1 MLALSFNTNNPT
13 YNRDM
18 QTNTIATRW
27 VVMGVSGSGKSDVG
41 RALSEALGVP
51 FLEGDSFHSAA
62 NVAKMSAGT
71 PLNDDDRAGW
81 LLTLQEQIRNA
92 RDSDIGMVLSCS
104 ALKRRYRDLL
114 RAGDPAL
121 RFAHLA
127 GERELIEARMKARPG
142 HYMPPSLLD
151 SQLQALEPLQA
162 DEAGIVLDIRKPI
175 AELVSEILKLS
186 GPQ

>member
-1 MLALSFNTNNPT
+1 
-13 YNRDM
+13 
-18 QTNTIATRW
+18 
-27 VVMGVSGSGKSDVG
+27 MGVSGCGKSEVG

-51 FLEGDSFHSAA
+51 FLEGDDFHSAA

-71 PLNDDDRAGW
+71 PLTDDDRADW
-81 LLTLQEQIRNA
+81 LLALQAQIRNA
-92 RDSDIGMVLSCS
+92 CDSGIGLVLSCS

-114 RAGDPAL
+114 RVGDPAL
-121 RFAHLA
+121 RFAHLL

-175 AELVSEILKLS
+175 AELVAEILHLS

>member
-1 MLALSFNTNNPT
+1 
-13 YNRDM
+13 
-18 QTNTIATRW
+18 
-27 VVMGVSGSGKSDVG
+27 MGVSGCGKSEVG

-51 FLEGDSFHSAA
+51 FLEGDDFHSAA

-71 PLNDDDRAGW
+71 PLTDDDRADW
-81 LLTLQEQIRNA
+81 LLALQAQIRNA
-92 RDSDIGMVLSCS
+92 CDSGIGLVLSCS

-114 RAGDPAL
+114 RVGDPAL
-121 RFAHLA
+121 RFAHLL

-175 AELVSEILKLS
+175 AELVAEILHLS
-186 GPQ
+186 GRQ